1 MSLIN
6 AKFEIRPEIDVTLNY
21 SAALILSAA
30 MKPVIIIFGNFS
42 MATNKIALLKRK
54 EKDVHKL
61 RASKFK
67 V

>member
-1 MSLIN
+1 
-6 AKFEIRPEIDVTLNY
+6 
-21 SAALILSAA
+21 
-30 MKPVIIIFGNFS
+30 

-67 V
+67 VEETDNDSTYQI